1 MPRNR
6 RLLVK
11 EGIYHIFNRGIARKD
26 KNHYH
31 LMVQPSE
38 ANLDKFMQFF
48 GSHLS
53 RGINQMIG
61 GDGALFISKD
71 TISGLF

>member
-1 MPRNR
+1 
-6 RLLVK
+6 
-11 EGIYHIFNRGIARKD
+11 
-26 KNHYH
+26 
-31 LMVQPSE
+31 MVQPSE